1 MNKKEDIK
9 ESSEKVDNIA
19 SEKISLSGLA
29 GRYAL
34 ALFELAEE
42 GKTLDQVAKELDAL
56 GVLLDESVELRVLTT
71 SPIISLSN
79 QSAAMAIMVKT
90 VGFSKTVANF
100 IGVVTSNRRLDQLVN
115 IINEFNRLLSH
126 HRGEVNAFVTT
137 AFRLDKSQL
146 GALSAKLKS
155 MVGSDVNMEAN
166 VDDELLG
173 GMVVRIGS
181 RMIDNSLKTK
191 LANLEATMKEVG

>member
-9 ESSEKVDNIA
+9 VSSEKVDNIA

-42 GKTLDQVAKELDAL
+42 GKTLNQVAKELDAL

-79 QSAAMAIMVKT
+79 QSAAMAMMVKT

-115 IINEFNRLLSH
+115 IINEFKVVNRDYEIGHYLERLYPSI
-126 HRGEVNAFVTT
+126 
-137 AFRLDKSQL
+137 FRL
-146 GALSAKLKS
+146 
-155 MVGSDVNMEAN
+155 
-166 VDDELLG
+166 
-173 GMVVRIGS
+173 
-181 RMIDNSLKTK
+181 
-191 LANLEATMKEVG
+191 

>member
-1 MNKKEDIK
+1 
-9 ESSEKVDNIA
+9 
-19 SEKISLSGLA
+19 
-29 GRYAL
+29 
-34 ALFELAEE
+34 
-42 GKTLDQVAKELDAL
+42 LDQVAKELDAL
-56 GVLLDESVELRVLTT
+56 GVLLDESIELRVLTT

-79 QSAAMAIMVKT
+79 QSAAMALMVKT

-126 HRGEVNAFVTT
+126 HRGEVNASVTT
-137 AFRLDKSQL
+137 AYRLDKSQL

-181 RMIDNSLKTK
+181 RMIDSSLKTK

>member
-1 MNKKEDIK
+1 
-9 ESSEKVDNIA
+9 
-19 SEKISLSGLA
+19 
-29 GRYAL
+29 
-34 ALFELAEE
+34 
-42 GKTLDQVAKELDAL
+42 
-56 GVLLDESVELRVLTT
+56 
-71 SPIISLSN
+71 
-79 QSAAMAIMVKT
+79 
-90 VGFSKTVANF
+90 
-100 IGVVTSNRRLDQLVN
+100 
-115 IINEFNRLLSH
+115 
-126 HRGEVNAFVTT
+126 VNAFVTT

>member
-1 MNKKEDIK
+1 M
-9 ESSEKVDNIA
+9 SSEKVDNIA

-42 GKTLDQVAKELDAL
+42 GKTLNQVAKELDAL

-79 QSAAMAIMVKT
+79 QSAAMAMMVKT

-115 IINEFNRLLSH
+115 IINEFKVVNRDYEIGHYLERLYPSI
-126 HRGEVNAFVTT
+126 
-137 AFRLDKSQL
+137 FRL
-146 GALSAKLKS
+146 
-155 MVGSDVNMEAN
+155 
-166 VDDELLG
+166 
-173 GMVVRIGS
+173 
-181 RMIDNSLKTK
+181 
-191 LANLEATMKEVG
+191 